1 MRLFNYFSVGIALSS
16 ASFFGPAHAQDVASF
31 EYTMA
36 TRGVWE
42 LLYTMPSRPFVT
54 DGYDVLFDRRTITKI
69 SEGEWE
75 VDLALGNHFTGRLWD
90 TKIRTATYR
99 VNCSANTFTDV
110 GWRID
115 GHLTS
120 NPKAKMRKIGR
131 HARPLYDTV
140 CLRGDAII
148 AELNEGARRAKEAQA
163 ALEAN
168 SAVVVSK
175 ALETGPSSFTSKGGN
190 KTVGQKSKT
199 VPDSSESGK
208 RTYYANGVTVSCV
221 TENGKSVCK

>member
-1 MRLFNYFSVGIALSS
+1 VRLINYLTVGIALSS
-16 ASFFGPAHAQDVASF
+16 SSFFEPVHAQDVASF

-42 LLYTMPSRPFVT
+42 LLYTMPARPFVT
-54 DGYDVLFDRRTITKI
+54 DGYEVLFDKRTITKI
-69 SEGEWE
+69 SQGEWE
-75 VDLALGNHFTGRLWD
+75 VDLALGNHFQGRLWD
-90 TKIRTATYR
+90 SKIRTATYR

-115 GHLTS
+115 GRLTS

-148 AELNEGARRAKEAQA
+148 AELNEEARRAKEAQA
-163 ALEAN
+163 ALEATRAEAARN
-168 SAVVVSK
+168 ALENPPSSLTSK
-175 ALETGPSSFTSKGGN
+175 AAN
-190 KTVGQKSKT
+190 KTVRQKPKT
-199 VPDSSESGK
+199 VPDSSEGAA
-208 RTYYANGVTVSCV
+208 RTYYANGVTVTCV
-221 TENGKSVCK
+221 KENGRTVCR